1 MPRRKRPYQG
11 DNPDEPGG
19 DESPDQNQEP
29 HPAHYS
35 VGKGRP
41 PIQSRFKPGQSGNPK
56 GRRRKSRNMR
66 TIVRSVLE
74 ESMSV
79 REGPHV
85 RRMSAL
91 EALVR
96 TVLRR
101 AFKGDPKSVAA
112 LIMLMRQFGLASDP
126 PEAEEGLLQA
136 SDYQNIISEFLGR
149 NQITSIENKEG
160 KSAPPRFLKGGRESS

>member
-29 HPAHYS
+29 HPAQTYS

-56 GRRRKSRNMR
+56 GRRRNSRNMR
-66 TIVRSVLE
+66 TIVRVVLE
-74 ESMSV
+74 ENMSV
-79 REGPHV
+79 REGERV
-85 RRMSAL
+85 RRMSAF
-91 EALVR
+91 EAFVR

-101 AFKGDPKSVAA
+101 AFKGEPKFVAA
-112 LIMLMRQFGLASDP
+112 LIMLMRQFGFASDP
-126 PEAEEGLLQA
+126 HGQEDVLMT
-136 SDYQNIISEFLGR
+136 SDYQSIISEFLAR
-149 NQITSIENKEG
+149 NQTTDI
-160 KSAPPRFLKGGRESS
+160 GRRVDPASDKAE